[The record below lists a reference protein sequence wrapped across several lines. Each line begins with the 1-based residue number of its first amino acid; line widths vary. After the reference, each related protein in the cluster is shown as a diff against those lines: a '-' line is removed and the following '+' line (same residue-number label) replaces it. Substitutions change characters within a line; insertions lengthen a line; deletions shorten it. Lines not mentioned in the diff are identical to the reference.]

1 MKNNDLKDKVESAN
15 PVRPGA
21 FQNLSETTE
30 GRDLLERIVEVPQQA
45 KAEGGSTPDSR
56 VTEGARRRGPRS
68 FVAGAV
74 AVALILGVVTV
85 VSWPKPDSDTSTAWA
100 ASLIKLA
107 KGSPRL
113 LVTADGWE
121 VVRADEVNARRG
133 EMTFSNGERSLDLY
147 WSFAAEHRGNIKN
160 LRREAT
166 AEWPMTIAGEQVVL
180 FQKGDPTD
188 FTAAWV
194 AGNRSMLLGGLFPDV
209 DAYRSIA
216 ASIRRVDV
224 NSWLSALPTSV
235 VQPYARA
242 SSVESMLADI
252 PVHPSVDIKEL
263 KSSPNVRERYQLGAE
278 VTSAVSCAWI
288 SQWVDATNDGDDAA
302 AREAV
307 DAMTTARDWTV
318 LHEMNDEGDWPEV
331 LWAIADAMVDNSS
344 IPAGRPMTVE
354 EGYRSALGCEG
365 G

>member
-1 MKNNDLKDKVESAN
+1 MKNNDVMDRVESAN
-15 PVRPGA
+15 PVRSSA
-21 FQNLSETTE
+21 FQNLTETSE
-30 GRDLLERIVEVPQQA
+30 GRALGDVIVADPQRT
-45 KAEGGSTPDSR
+45 KAEGVSTPESR
-56 VTEGARRRGPRS
+56 VTESAMRRGPRS

-74 AVALILGVVTV
+74 AVALILGVVAG
-85 VSWPKPDSDTSTAWA
+85 VSWPRVDTDTSTAWA
-100 ASLIKLA
+100 ASLVRLA

-147 WSFAAEHRGNIKN
+147 WSFASEHRGNMKN
-160 LRREAT
+160 LRREAK

-180 FQKGDPTD
+180 FQKSDPTD
-188 FTAAWV
+188 FTAVWV
-194 AGNRSMLLGGLFPDV
+194 AGNRSILLGGLFPDV
-209 DAYRSIA
+209 DGYRSIV
-216 ASIRRVDV
+216 ASVRRVDV
-224 NSWLSALPTSV
+224 NTWLSALPKSV

-252 PVHPSVDIKEL
+252 PVHPNVDVKEL
-263 KSSPNVRERYQLGAE
+263 KSSPNVRDRYQLGAE

-288 SQWVDATNDGDDAA
+288 GQWVATNDGDDAA

-307 DAMTTARDWTV
+307 DAMSTARDWTV

-331 LWAIADAMVDNSS
+331 VWEYADAMVDNSS
-344 IPAGRPMTVE
+344 VPAGRPMTVE

>member
-1 MKNNDLKDKVESAN
+1 MKNSDLMERVESTN

-21 FQNLSETTE
+21 FHDLTETSES
-30 GRDLLERIVEVPQQA
+30 RDVVERIVASPQRRDDVRVS
-45 KAEGGSTPDSR
+45 ST
-56 VTEGARRRGPRS
+56 ERRAGVIVWMRRPRS

-74 AVALILGVVTV
+74 ALALVLGVVAF

-100 ASLIKLA
+100 ASLVKLA

-121 VVRADEVNARRG
+121 VVRADEANARRG

-147 WSFAAEHRGNIKN
+147 WSFAAEHRGNMKN
-160 LRREAT
+160 LRREAK
-166 AEWPMTIAGEQVVL
+166 AEWPLTIAGEQVVL
-180 FQKGDPTD
+180 FQKNDPTD

-216 ASIRRVDV
+216 ASVRRVDV
-224 NSWLSALPTSV
+224 NTWLSALPRSV
-235 VQPYARA
+235 VQPYERP
-242 SSVESMLADI
+242 SSVESMLVDI
-252 PVHPSVDIKEL
+252 PVHPSVDVSEL
-263 KSSPNVRERYQLGAE
+263 RDSPEARERYQLGAE

-288 SQWVDATNDGDDAA
+288 GQWVDAVDKGDDAA

-307 DAMTTARDWTV
+307 DAMGTARDWTI
-318 LHEMNDEGDWPEV
+318 LHEMNDQGAWPEV
-331 LWAIADAMVDNSS
+331 VWTFADAMVDNSS
-344 IPAGRPMTVE
+344 VPAGRQMTVE

>member
-1 MKNNDLKDKVESAN
+1 MKDNDLMDRVESAN
-15 PVRPGA
+15 PVRPVA
-21 FQNLSETTE
+21 FQNLPETSE
-30 GRDLLERIVEVPQQA
+30 GRDLLERIVAVPHRTRT
-45 KAEGGSTPDSR
+45 EGVSTPDSR
-56 VTEGARRRGPRS
+56 VSENARKHGPRS

-147 WSFAAEHRGNIKN
+147 WSFAAEHRGNMKN
-160 LRREAT
+160 LRREAK

-194 AGNRSMLLGGLFPDV
+194 VGNRSMLLGGLFPDV

-224 NSWLSALPTSV
+224 NTWLSALPKSV

-252 PVHPSVDIKEL
+252 PVHPSVDVKEL
-263 KSSPNVRERYQLGAE
+263 KSSPNVRDRYQLGAE

-302 AREAV
+302 AREAL
-307 DAMTTARDWTV
+307 DAMSTARDWTV

-331 LWAIADAMVDNSS
+331 LWTIADAMVDNSS